1 MHRHL
6 CLLAAAVAVAFSV
19 QAAAFADPANPPA
32 SPARSLAI
40 RGGVEH
46 KLDLGVEALSKR
58 SPQQIV
64 ELQLPAKDAGK
75 TSTVRGVRL
84 RDLLDEAKIVTADH
98 NTVKKLAI
106 VATATD
112 GYKVVFSW
120 SELFNT
126 AVGDGVLV
134 LFERDGK
141 PLAQNEGPLALISSK
156 DLRNGPRHVKWLQ
169 AVEVRQIAD

>member
-1 MHRHL
+1 MRRHFY
-6 CLLAAAVAVAFSV
+6 LLAAAVAIAFSA
-19 QAAAFADPANPPA
+19 QSAAFADPANPPA

-40 RGGVEH
+40 GGVVEH
-46 KLDLGVEALSKR
+46 KLDLGVDTLSKR
-58 SPQQIV
+58 PSEQIV
-64 ELQLPAKDAGK
+64 ELQLPGKEAG
-75 TSTVRGVRL
+75 TASMVRGVRL
-84 RDLLDEAKIVTADH
+84 RDLLDEAKIVSADH

-106 VATATD
+106 VASATD

-141 PLAQNEGPLALISSK
+141 PLARNEGPLALISAK
-156 DLRNGPRHVKWLQ
+156 DLRTGPRHVKWLQ